1 MNYFTKDDFKK
12 EWLGKS
18 SGLGGHYNQCVTLFK
33 EFLKKAG
40 YPNPGRAIGGSGGAR
55 EIWYLRDLLGYADYF
70 NYEQIG
76 HPGDW
81 FIWDSVY
88 GWYKGVYY
96 GHVAM
101 LIKDNGNGTGQ
112 FLGMNQGTNLSPA
125 NIQTLTYNGSCGV
138 LHYKG
143 YSNPT
148 SGSGITAFNAANL
161 VAEHAIA
168 TLTVDSVAIREGSP
182 TGNVLK
188 RVNKGYQ
195 FEYYYKVV
203 ANGHRWV
210 VNKDKTQLM
219 AISGSEVQGKDTWAT
234 FSAIEDDSNP
244 SDTIEL
250 VQEDGVATFTVDGI
264 RARYDSPTG
273 NICKIFNSGDKIRYY
288 WKYIG
293 NGHRY
298 VVYKDGDRKV
308 FVAVSATEDKS
319 KMWATFT
326 VPEEEKKEEAKPSTS
341 ETSKP
346 TTKDYTMNVK
356 GYGID
361 LSEHNGSDIDL
372 SKYDFAILRSNWW
385 TTEDKKF
392 EYFANKC
399 EELNIPYG
407 VYCYDYCGD
416 EATALEQAKYT
427 YEIIKD
433 RNIRLGVWMD
443 MEDSST
449 KPGEPGW
456 KEQNG
461 LLTKEHCSMVCK
473 VFCDYFKS
481 QGYYTGVYTSRSWIG
496 SYVDTDY
503 PLWIAAWNQDDGN
516 VNSDHSDIAVIHQYT
531 SNPFDKDVIYH
542 DIDFYKSDP
551 KSDEPKK
558 DDHKKDENGSNTG
571 KDESKNDKND
581 ENSSDYVKR
590 DTINVSGINKL
601 IELLLKIV
609 EKIFKLFK

>member
-18 SGLGGHYNQCVTLFK
+18 SGLGGYYNQCVTLFK

-55 EIWYLRDLLGYADYF
+55 EIWYRRDLLGYVDYF
-70 NYEQIG
+70 NFEQIG

-88 GWYKGVYY
+88 GWYKGEYY

-125 NIQTLTYNGSCGV
+125 NIQTLSYNGSCGV

-148 SGSGITAFNAANL
+148 SGSGITVFNAANL

-234 FSAIEDDSNP
+234 FSAIEDDANP

-273 NICKIFNSGDKIRYY
+273 NVCKIYNSGDKIRYY

-298 VVYKDGDRKV
+298 VVYKDSDRKI

-326 VPEEEKKEEAKPSTS
+326 VPEEEKEETKPSTPES
-341 ETSKP
+341 SNPSK
-346 TTKDYTMNVK
+346 TDYIKNVK

-361 LSEHNGSDIDL
+361 LSEHNSSDIDL
-372 SKYDFAILRSNWW
+372 SQYDFVILRSNWW

-392 EYFANKC
+392 EYYANKC
-399 EELNIPYG
+399 EELKIPYG

-427 YEIIKD
+427 HKLIKS
-433 RNIRLGVWMD
+433 RNIQLGVWMD

-496 SYVDTDY
+496 QYVDTDY

-516 VNSDHSDIAVIHQYT
+516 VNSDNSDIAVIHQYT

-558 DDHKKDENGSNTG
+558 DDPKK
-571 KDESKNDKND
+571 D
-581 ENSSDYVKR
+581 ENSSDSVKN

>member
-18 SGLGGHYNQCVTLFK
+18 SGLGGYYNQCVTLFK

-55 EIWYLRDLLGYADYF
+55 EIWYRRDLLGYVDYF
-70 NYEQIG
+70 NFEQIG

-148 SGSGITAFNAANL
+148 SGSGITVFNAANL

-210 VNKDKTQLM
+210 VNKDKTQFM

-234 FSAIEDDSNP
+234 FSSIEDDANP

-273 NICKIFNSGDKIRYY
+273 NVCKIYNSGDKIRYY

-298 VVYKDGDRKV
+298 VVYKDSDRKI

-326 VPEEEKKEEAKPSTS
+326 VPEEEKEETKPSTPES
-341 ETSKP
+341 SNPSK
-346 TTKDYTMNVK
+346 TDYIKNVK

-361 LSEHNGSDIDL
+361 LSEHNSSDIDL
-372 SKYDFAILRSNWW
+372 SQYDFVILRSNWW

-399 EELNIPYG
+399 EELKIPYG

-416 EATALEQAKYT
+416 EETALEQAKYT
-427 YEIIKD
+427 HELIKS
-433 RNIRLGVWMD
+433 RNIQLGVWMD

-496 SYVDTDY
+496 QYVDTDY

-516 VNSDHSDIAVIHQYT
+516 INSDNSDIAVIHQYT

-558 DDHKKDENGSNTG
+558 D
-571 KDESKNDKND
+571 
-581 ENSSDYVKR
+581 ENSSDSVKN
-590 DTINVSGINKL
+590 DTINVSRINKL

>member
-18 SGLGGHYNQCVTLFK
+18 SGLGGYYNQCVTLFK

-55 EIWYLRDLLGYADYF
+55 EIWYRRDLLGYVDYF
-70 NYEQIG
+70 NFEQIG

-88 GWYKGVYY
+88 GWYKGIYY

-148 SGSGITAFNAANL
+148 SGSGITVFNAANL

-219 AISGSEVQGKDTWAT
+219 AISGSEVQGKDMWAT
-234 FSAIEDDSNP
+234 FSAIEDDAKP

-250 VQEDGVATFTVDGI
+250 VQEDGVAMFTVDGI

-273 NICKIFNSGDKIRYY
+273 DVCKIYNSGDKVRYY
-288 WKYIG
+288 WKYVG

-298 VVYKDGDRKV
+298 VVYKDGDRKI

-326 VPEEEKKEEAKPSTS
+326 VPEEEKEETKPSTPES
-341 ETSKP
+341 SNPSK
-346 TTKDYTMNVK
+346 TDYTKNVK

-361 LSEHNGSDIDL
+361 LSEHNSSDIDL
-372 SKYDFAILRSNWW
+372 SQYDFVILRSNWW

-427 YEIIKD
+427 HELIKD

-496 SYVDTDY
+496 QYVDTDY

-516 VNSDHSDIAVIHQYT
+516 VNSDNSDIAVIHQYT

-558 DDHKKDENGSNTG
+558 DENGSNTG
-571 KDESKNDKND
+571 KDDSKND
-581 ENSSDYVKR
+581 ENSSDSVKN

>member
-18 SGLGGHYNQCVTLFK
+18 SGLGGYYNQCVTLFK

-55 EIWYLRDLLGYADYF
+55 EIWYRRDLLGYVDYF
-70 NYEQIG
+70 NFEQIG

-88 GWYKGVYY
+88 GWYKGIYY

-148 SGSGITAFNAANL
+148 SGLGITVFNAANL

-234 FSAIEDDSNP
+234 FSSIEGDANP

-273 NICKIFNSGDKIRYY
+273 NVCKIYNSGDKIRYY

-326 VPEEEKKEEAKPSTS
+326 VPEEEKKEESKPSTS

-346 TTKDYTMNVK
+346 TTTDYTKNVK

-361 LSEHNGSDIDL
+361 LSEYNGSDIDL
-372 SKYDFAILRSNWW
+372 SQYDFVILRSNWW

-399 EELNIPYG
+399 EELKIPYG

-427 YEIIKD
+427 HKLIKS
-433 RNIRLGVWMD
+433 RNIQLGVWMD

-496 SYVDTDY
+496 QYVDTDY

-516 VNSDHSDIAVIHQYT
+516 VNSDNSDIAVIHQYT

-558 DDHKKDENGSNTG
+558 DDPKKDENGSNTG
-571 KDESKNDKND
+571 KDDSKNDKND
-581 ENSSDYVKR
+581 ENSSDSVKN

>member
-18 SGLGGHYNQCVTLFK
+18 SGLGGYYNQCVTLFK

-55 EIWYLRDLLGYADYF
+55 EIWYRRDLLGYVDYF
-70 NYEQIG
+70 NFEQIG

-81 FIWDSVY
+81 FIWNSVY
-88 GWYKGVYY
+88 GWYKGEYY

-125 NIQTLTYNGSCGV
+125 NIQTLSYNGSCGV

-148 SGSGITAFNAANL
+148 SGSGITVFNAANL

-234 FSAIEDDSNP
+234 FSSIEDDANP

-273 NICKIFNSGDKIRYY
+273 NVCKIYNSGDKIRYY

-298 VVYKDGDRKV
+298 VVYKDSDRKI

-326 VPEEEKKEEAKPSTS
+326 VPEEEKEETKPSTPES
-341 ETSKP
+341 SNPSK
-346 TTKDYTMNVK
+346 TDYIKNVK

-361 LSEHNGSDIDL
+361 LSEHNSSDIDL
-372 SKYDFAILRSNWW
+372 SQYDFVILRSNWW

-427 YEIIKD
+427 HELIKS
-433 RNIRLGVWMD
+433 RNIQLGVWMD

-456 KEQNG
+456 KKQNG

-496 SYVDTDY
+496 QYVDTDY
-503 PLWIAAWNQDDGN
+503 PLWIAAWNQDNGN

-551 KSDEPKK
+551 KSEEP
-558 DDHKKDENGSNTG
+558 KKDENGSNTG
-571 KDESKNDKND
+571 KDDSKNNKND
-581 ENSSDYVKR
+581 ENNSDSVKN

>member
-18 SGLGGHYNQCVTLFK
+18 SGLGGYYNQCVTLFK

-55 EIWYLRDLLGYADYF
+55 EIWYRRDLLGYVDYF
-70 NYEQIG
+70 NFEQIG

-148 SGSGITAFNAANL
+148 SGSGITVFNVANL

-234 FSAIEDDSNP
+234 FSAIEDDANP

-273 NICKIFNSGDKIRYY
+273 NVCKIYNSGDKIRYY

-298 VVYKDGDRKV
+298 VVYKDSDRKI
-308 FVAVSATEDKS
+308 FVAVSTTEDKS

-326 VPEEEKKEEAKPSTS
+326 VPEEEKKEETKPSTPES
-341 ETSKP
+341 SNPSK
-346 TTKDYTMNVK
+346 TDYTKNVK

-361 LSEHNGSDIDL
+361 LSEHNSSDIDL
-372 SKYDFAILRSNWW
+372 SQYDFVILRSNWW

-399 EELNIPYG
+399 EELKIPYG

-416 EATALEQAKYT
+416 EETALEQAKYT
-427 YEIIKD
+427 HELIKS
-433 RNIRLGVWMD
+433 RNIQLGVWMD

-496 SYVDTDY
+496 QYVDTDY

-516 VNSDHSDIAVIHQYT
+516 VNSDNSDIAVIHQYT

-558 DDHKKDENGSNTG
+558 D
-571 KDESKNDKND
+571 
-581 ENSSDYVKR
+581 ENSSDSVKN

>member
-18 SGLGGHYNQCVTLFK
+18 SGLGGYYNQCVTLFK

-55 EIWYLRDLLGYADYF
+55 EIWYRRDLLGYVDYF
-70 NYEQIG
+70 NFEQIG

-148 SGSGITAFNAANL
+148 SGSGITVFNAANL

-210 VNKDKTQLM
+210 VNKDKTQFM

-234 FSAIEDDSNP
+234 FSSIEDDANP

-273 NICKIFNSGDKIRYY
+273 NVCKIYNSGDKIRYY

-298 VVYKDGDRKV
+298 VVYKDSDRKI

-326 VPEEEKKEEAKPSTS
+326 VPEEEKKEETKPSTQES
-341 ETSKP
+341 SNPSK
-346 TTKDYTMNVK
+346 TDYTKNVK

-361 LSEHNGSDIDL
+361 LSEHNSSDIDL
-372 SKYDFAILRSNWW
+372 SQYDFVILRSNWW

-399 EELNIPYG
+399 EELKIPYG

-416 EATALEQAKYT
+416 EETALEQAKYT
-427 YEIIKD
+427 HELIKS
-433 RNIRLGVWMD
+433 RNIQLGVWMD

-496 SYVDTDY
+496 QYVDTDY

-516 VNSDHSDIAVIHQYT
+516 VNSDNSDIAVIHQYT

-558 DDHKKDENGSNTG
+558 D
-571 KDESKNDKND
+571 
-581 ENSSDYVKR
+581 ENSSDSVKN
-590 DTINVSGINKL
+590 DTINVSGINQL

>member
-1 MNYFTKDDFKK
+1 
-12 EWLGKS
+12 
-18 SGLGGHYNQCVTLFK
+18 
-33 EFLKKAG
+33 
-40 YPNPGRAIGGSGGAR
+40 
-55 EIWYLRDLLGYADYF
+55 
-70 NYEQIG
+70 
-76 HPGDW
+76 
-81 FIWDSVY
+81 
-88 GWYKGVYY
+88 
-96 GHVAM
+96 
-101 LIKDNGNGTGQ
+101 
-112 FLGMNQGTNLSPA
+112 MNQAYSKAPA
-125 NIQTLTYNGSCGV
+125 SIQTLTYNGSCGV
-138 LHYKG
+138 LHFKG

-148 SGSGITAFNAANL
+148 AGSGITVFNAANL
-161 VAEHAIA
+161 VAEHAVA

-188 RVNKGYQ
+188 RVGKGFQ

-210 VNKDKTQLM
+210 VSKDKTQFM
-219 AISGSEVQGKDTWAT
+219 AVSNSEIQNKDLWAT
-234 FSAIEDDSNP
+234 FSAIEDDSKP
-244 SDTIEL
+244 SDTISL
-250 VQEDGVATFTVDGI
+250 TQEDGVATFTVDGI

-273 NICKIFNSGDKIRYY
+273 NVCKTYNTGDSIRYY
-288 WKYIG
+288 WKFVG

-308 FVAVSATEDKS
+308 FAAVSATEDRS
-319 KMWATFT
+319 QMWATFAALET
-326 VPEEEKKEEAKPSTS
+326 DKKEQSKP
-341 ETSKP
+341 SKP
-346 TTKDYTMNVK
+346 TTTDYTKNVK

-361 LSEHNGSDIDL
+361 LSEHNGLDIDL
-372 SKYDFAILRSNWW
+372 LQYDFVILRSNWW
-385 TTEDKKF
+385 ITEDKKF

-416 EATALEQAKYT
+416 EATALEQARYT
-427 YEIIKD
+427 HELIKD

-449 KPGEPGW
+449 KSGDTGW

-496 SYVDTDY
+496 SYVETHSY
-503 PLWIAAWNQDDGN
+503 PLWIAAWNQDNGN

-542 DIDFYKSDP
+542 DIDFFKSDP
-551 KSDEPKK
+551 KNDEP
-558 DDHKKDENGSNTG
+558 KKDENGSNCE
-571 KDESKNDKND
+571 KDEPKSDKSD
-581 ENSSDYVKR
+581 EKSSESTKKDE
-590 DTINVSGINKL
+590 INVSGINKL

-609 EKIFKLFK
+609 EKILKLFK

>member
-1 MNYFTKDDFKK
+1 MNSFTKDDFYND
-12 EWLGKS
+12 WIGKS
-18 SGLGGHYNQCVTLFK
+18 SSLGGFYNQCVTLFK
-33 EFLKKAG
+33 EFLKDAA
-40 YPNPGRAIGGSGGAR
+40 YPNPSRAIGGSGGAK
-55 EIWYLRDLLGYADYF
+55 EIWYRRYALGYDQYF
-70 NYEQIG
+70 DFEQIG
-76 HPGDW
+76 HEGDW
-81 FIWDSVY
+81 FVWDSVY
-88 GWYKGVYY
+88 GWWKGVYY

-112 FLGMNQGTNLSPA
+112 FLGMNQAYSQAPA
-125 NIQTLTYNGSCGV
+125 NVMTLSYNGSCGV

-148 SGSGITAFNAANL
+148 AGSGITVFNVANL
-161 VAEHAIA
+161 VAEHAVA

-188 RVNKGYQ
+188 RVGKGFQ

-210 VNKDKTQLM
+210 VSKDKTQFM
-219 AISGSEVQGKDTWAT
+219 AVSNSETQGKDMWAT
-234 FSAIEDDSNP
+234 FSVIEDDAKP

-273 NICKIFNSGDKIRYY
+273 NVCKTYNSGDKVRYY
-288 WKYIG
+288 WKYVG

-298 VVYKDGDRKV
+298 VIYKDGDRKV
-308 FVAVSATEDKS
+308 FVAVSATEDRS
-319 KMWATFT
+319 QMWAKFT
-326 VPEEEKKEEAKPSTS
+326 APETDKKEESKPSTS
-341 ETSKP
+341 EPSKP
-346 TTKDYTMNVK
+346 ATTDYTKNIK

-361 LSEHNGSDIDL
+361 LSENNGSDIDM
-372 SKYDFAILRSNWW
+372 SQYDFVILRSNWW

-427 YEIIKD
+427 HELIKD

-449 KPGEPGW
+449 KSGESGW

-503 PLWIAAWNQDDGN
+503 PLWIAAWNSDDGN
-516 VNSDHSDIAVIHQYT
+516 INSDQSDISVMHQYT

-542 DIDFYKSDP
+542 DIDFYKSAP
-551 KSDEPKK
+551 LKDEQK
-558 DDHKKDENGSNTG
+558 DDKKDENGSENK
-571 KDESKNDKND
+571 KDEPNTDSKDDNVNK
-581 ENSSDYVKR
+581 
-590 DTINVSGINKL
+590 INVTGINKL

-609 EKIFKLFK
+609 EKIAKLFK

>member
-18 SGLGGHYNQCVTLFK
+18 SGLGGYYNQCVTLFK

-55 EIWYLRDLLGYADYF
+55 EIWYRRDLLGYVDYF
-70 NYEQIG
+70 NFEQIG

-88 GWYKGVYY
+88 GWYKGEYY

-125 NIQTLTYNGSCGV
+125 NIQTLSYNGSCGV

-148 SGSGITAFNAANL
+148 SGSGITVFNATNL

-234 FSAIEDDSNP
+234 FNSIEDDANP

-250 VQEDGVATFTVDGI
+250 VQEDGIATFIVDGI

-273 NICKIFNSGDKIRYY
+273 NVCKIYNSGDKIRYY

-298 VVYKDGDRKV
+298 VVYKDSDRKI

-326 VPEEEKKEEAKPSTS
+326 VPEEEKKEETKPPTPESS
-341 ETSKP
+341 NPSK
-346 TTKDYTMNVK
+346 TDYTKNVK

-361 LSEHNGSDIDL
+361 LSEHNSSEIDL
-372 SKYDFAILRSNWW
+372 SQYDFVILRSNWW

-427 YEIIKD
+427 YELIKD

-516 VNSDHSDIAVIHQYT
+516 VNSDNSDIAVIHQYT

-542 DIDFYKSDP
+542 DIEFFKSDP
-551 KSDEPKK
+551 KRDKPKK
-558 DDHKKDENGSNTG
+558 GRKMVQIPKKMSQKTIKVMEIVQILSKKDE
-571 KDESKNDKND
+571 
-581 ENSSDYVKR
+581 
-590 DTINVSGINKL
+590 INVSGINKL
-601 IELLLKIV
+601 IEMLLSIV
-609 EKIFKLFK
+609 KKVLKLFK

>member
-1 MNYFTKDDFKK
+1 
-12 EWLGKS
+12 
-18 SGLGGHYNQCVTLFK
+18 
-33 EFLKKAG
+33 
-40 YPNPGRAIGGSGGAR
+40 
-55 EIWYLRDLLGYADYF
+55 
-70 NYEQIG
+70 
-76 HPGDW
+76 
-81 FIWDSVY
+81 
-88 GWYKGVYY
+88 
-96 GHVAM
+96 M

-148 SGSGITAFNAANL
+148 SGLGITVFNAANL

-234 FSAIEDDSNP
+234 FSSIEGDANP

-273 NICKIFNSGDKIRYY
+273 NVCKIYNSGDKIRYY

-298 VVYKDGDRKV
+298 VVYKDSDRKI

-326 VPEEEKKEEAKPSTS
+326 APEEEKKEESKPPTP

-346 TTKDYTMNVK
+346 PKTDYIKNVK

-361 LSEHNGSDIDL
+361 LSEHNSSDIDL
-372 SKYDFAILRSNWW
+372 SQYDFVILRSNWW

-399 EELNIPYG
+399 EELKIPYG

-416 EATALEQAKYT
+416 EETALEQAKYT
-427 YEIIKD
+427 HKLIKS
-433 RNIRLGVWMD
+433 RNIQLGVWMD

-456 KEQNG
+456 KKQNG

-496 SYVDTDY
+496 QYVDTDY

-516 VNSDHSDIAVIHQYT
+516 VNSDNSDIAVIHQYT

-551 KSDEPKK
+551 RSDEPKK
-558 DDHKKDENGSNTG
+558 DDPKKDENGSNTG
-571 KDESKNDKND
+571 KDDSKNDKND
-581 ENSSDYVKR
+581 ENSSDSVKN

>member
-18 SGLGGHYNQCVTLFK
+18 SGLGGYYNQCVTLFK

-55 EIWYLRDLLGYADYF
+55 EIWYRRDLLGYVDYF
-70 NYEQIG
+70 NFEQIG

-88 GWYKGVYY
+88 GWYKGEYY

-125 NIQTLTYNGSCGV
+125 NIQTLSYNGSCGV

-148 SGSGITAFNAANL
+148 SGSGITVFNAANL

-234 FSAIEDDSNP
+234 FSAIEDDANP

-273 NICKIFNSGDKIRYY
+273 NVCKIYNSGDKIRYY

-298 VVYKDGDRKV
+298 VVYKDSDRKI

-326 VPEEEKKEEAKPSTS
+326 VPEEEKKEETKPSTPES
-341 ETSKP
+341 PNPSK
-346 TTKDYTMNVK
+346 TDYTKNVK

-361 LSEHNGSDIDL
+361 LSEHNSSDIDL
-372 SKYDFAILRSNWW
+372 SQYDFVILHSNWW

-399 EELNIPYG
+399 EELKIPYG

-427 YEIIKD
+427 HELIKD

-456 KEQNG
+456 KKQNG

-481 QGYYTGVYTSRSWIG
+481 RGYYTGVYTSRSWIG
-496 SYVDTDY
+496 QYVDTDY

-516 VNSDHSDIAVIHQYT
+516 VNSDNSDIAVIHQYT

-558 DDHKKDENGSNTG
+558 DENGSNTG
-571 KDESKNDKND
+571 KDDSKNDKND
-581 ENSSDYVKR
+581 ENGSDSVKN

>member
-18 SGLGGHYNQCVTLFK
+18 SGLGGYYNQCVTLFK

-55 EIWYLRDLLGYADYF
+55 EIWYRRDLLGYVDYF
-70 NYEQIG
+70 NFEQIG

-148 SGSGITAFNAANL
+148 SGSGITVFNAANL

-219 AISGSEVQGKDTWAT
+219 AISGSEVQGKDMWAT
-234 FSAIEDDSNP
+234 FSAIEDDAEP
-244 SDTIEL
+244 SDTISL
-250 VQEDGVATFTVDGI
+250 IQEDGIAIFTVDGI

-273 NICKIFNSGDKIRYY
+273 DVCKIYNSGDKVRYY
-288 WKYIG
+288 WKYVG

-298 VVYKDGDRKV
+298 VVYKDGDRKI

-326 VPEEEKKEEAKPSTS
+326 VPEEEKKEESKPSVTEPSKPSTS
-341 ETSKP
+341 ATDLK
-346 TTKDYTMNVK
+346 KNVK

-361 LSEHNGSDIDL
+361 ISEHNSSDIDL
-372 SKYDFAILRSNWW
+372 SQYDFVIIRASYGEY
-385 TTEDKKF
+385 TDKKF
-392 EYFANKC
+392 EYFADKC
-399 EELNIPYG
+399 EQLKIPYG
-407 VYCYDYCGD
+407 VYCYDY
-416 EATALEQAKYT
+416 ALNDEQARAEAEYICNLVKG
-427 YEIIKD
+427 
-433 RNIRLGVWMD
+433 RNIQMGIWFD
-443 MEDSST
+443 MEDADAY
-449 KPGEPGW
+449 KKKAGV
-456 KEQNG
+456 
-461 LLTKEHCSMVCK
+461 LTKERCSFSCK
-473 VFCDYFKS
+473 VFCDYVS
-481 QGYYTGVYTSRSWIG
+481 AQGYYTGVYTSTSWLG
-496 SYVDTDY
+496 TFVETTY
-503 PLWIAAWNQDDGN
+503 PIWIANWGTNNGEIQ
-516 VNSDHSDIAVIHQYT
+516 SDQSSVGVMHQY
-531 SNPFDKDVIYH
+531 SANPIDKNVIFYN
-542 DIDFYKSDP
+542 IDFYKSDP

-558 DDHKKDENGSNTG
+558 DENGSNSK
-571 KDESKNDKND
+571 KDEPKNDKND
-581 ENSSDYVKR
+581 ENSSDSVKK
-590 DTINVSGINKL
+590 DEINVSGINKL
-601 IELLLKIV
+601 IEMLLSIV
-609 EKIFKLFK
+609 EKILKLFK